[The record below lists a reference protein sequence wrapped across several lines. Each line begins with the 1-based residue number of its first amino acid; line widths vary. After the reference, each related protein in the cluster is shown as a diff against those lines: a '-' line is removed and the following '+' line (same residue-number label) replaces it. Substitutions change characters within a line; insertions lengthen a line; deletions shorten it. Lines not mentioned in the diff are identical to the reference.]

1 MGGCSLAAPRAA
13 TAFKTPRSMHDCERL
28 CCRART
34 QFPTMLDGATKW
46 AIVLG
51 GLVLGACGAGIKAL
65 PEDIAPIP
73 SHGPIALAVDGG
85 GPPRADDGG
94 PRALSVAK
102 ARSQRDPQET
112 CSLRVRRISPTHVS
126 VGRDVIDVV
135 RRAGRGHFRA
145 VTNGAG
151 GIRGI
156 AIYDLEPGSCLE
168 VLGFQEDDV
177 IVNVNGFDFTSPDA
191 YREMYE
197 SIDSGTGADVRFER
211 GPDIHDLRIDIART
225 P

>member
-1 MGGCSLAAPRAA
+1 MVADGGAVPRA
-13 TAFKTPRSMHDCERL
+13 E
-28 CCRART
+28 
-34 QFPTMLDGATKW
+34 
-46 AIVLG
+46 
-51 GLVLGACGAGIKAL
+51 
-65 PEDIAPIP
+65 
-73 SHGPIALAVDGG
+73 
-85 GPPRADDGG
+85 DGG

-102 ARSQRDPQET
+102 AKSQRGTDEA
-112 CSLRVRRISPTHVS
+112 CSLRVRRVSPTHVS

-135 RRAGRGHFRA
+135 KRAGLGHFRA
-145 VTNGAG
+145 VADGAG

-177 IVNVNGFDFTSPDA
+177 IVNVNGFDFATPDA

-211 GPDIHDLRIDIART
+211 GADTLDLRIDIART